1 MSINEIKSKKLYKEF
16 LIEIPFEDIDEEIN
30 SKIKKLIP
38 TVSIPGFRKGK
49 APLNIVKKK
58 YEDTVLNEVIQ
69 SVVSSKTNDLIKEK
83 NFNLFRQPKI
93 EVKNFEKN
101 ETTKVELKIDLQ
113 PEIKLK
119 DFKELKLNKYEI
131 KLSKKD
137 IDLQFENFI
146 KSQKNFKKIT
156 KNRSIKKNDRVILNL
171 NTTNQ
176 EVPKYLKSQK
186 NLPVDTGSKYEIISG
201 INKELISKFKEGEK
215 KDVILDLSKE
225 TKIKNLNK
233 VKFEVEIVSIEEKV
247 NFEITDD
254 FLNKNGFKNVEELK
268 KYITKNAEQQFQQ
281 GIIQIEKKQMMDLLD
296 KQYNFDLPEGILEE
310 DFNEIWKR
318 LEEAKK
324 TGNLDEDDKSLSE
337 KELKNRY
344 EKISERRVKL
354 AVLLQVIAN
363 SEKISISQEELSKG
377 IMEYAS
383 KYPGQENQ
391 IMDYL
396 KKNPNSLESIR
407 GPLLEQKIINTISS
421 KATIKDN
428 KINEEQYK
436 KLEEQTFNIIK

>member
-16 LIEIPFEDIDEEIN
+16 LIEIPFEEIDQEIN

-49 APLNIVKKK
+49 APLDIVKKK

-156 KNRSIKKNDRVILNL
+156 KNRSIKKMI
-171 NTTNQ
+171 
-176 EVPKYLKSQK
+176 
-186 NLPVDTGSKYEIISG
+186 
-201 INKELISKFKEGEK
+201 ELF
-215 KDVILDLSKE
+215 
-225 TKIKNLNK
+225 
-233 VKFEVEIVSIEEKV
+233 
-247 NFEITDD
+247 
-254 FLNKNGFKNVEELK
+254 
-268 KYITKNAEQQFQQ
+268 
-281 GIIQIEKKQMMDLLD
+281 
-296 KQYNFDLPEGILEE
+296 
-310 DFNEIWKR
+310 
-318 LEEAKK
+318 
-324 TGNLDEDDKSLSE
+324 
-337 KELKNRY
+337 
-344 EKISERRVKL
+344 
-354 AVLLQVIAN
+354 
-363 SEKISISQEELSKG
+363 
-377 IMEYAS
+377 
-383 KYPGQENQ
+383 
-391 IMDYL
+391 
-396 KKNPNSLESIR
+396 
-407 GPLLEQKIINTISS
+407 
-421 KATIKDN
+421 
-428 KINEEQYK
+428 
-436 KLEEQTFNIIK
+436 